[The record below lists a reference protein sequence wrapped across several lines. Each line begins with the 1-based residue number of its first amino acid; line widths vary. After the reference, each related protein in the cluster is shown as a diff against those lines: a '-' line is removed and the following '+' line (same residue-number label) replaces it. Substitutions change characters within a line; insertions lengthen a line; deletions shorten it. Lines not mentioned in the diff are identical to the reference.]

1 MTDADPMPGLVRLF
15 KGLADPTRLRM
26 LAAIVDRARCGQDL
40 AAEVGVSPATV
51 SHHLRVLT
59 EAGLVSETRQ
69 PPYVFYQL
77 DLAALQEAVKTVSSP
92 KRVREL
98 ATGAKVDDDTR
109 DVLRAFFDGPRL
121 IALPAQRR
129 KKDIVLEELLRRLP
143 RRREYR
149 EPELNQFIQA
159 THPDFCTIRREWIMG
174 GYMER
179 ESGVYRLA
187 ARGRA
192 IVEPERGAR

>member
-1 MTDADPMPGLVRLF
+1 MSPTETDSMPALVRLF

-121 IALPAQRR
+121 IAQPRTRSTGIDRR
-129 KKDIVLEELLRRLP
+129 GRTGRRDP
-143 RRREYR
+143 R
-149 EPELNQFIQA
+149 
-159 THPDFCTIRREWIMG
+159 
-174 GYMER
+174 
-179 ESGVYRLA
+179 
-187 ARGRA
+187 ARGA
-192 IVEPERGAR
+192 TECLSSPSGRGPSTSRFSWGRSSPAPCRPR